1 MYIELKEQEDLF
13 KIEVVYQNKKIDKLQ
28 EKFHRKED
36 YKDLTMISGE
46 FRERIEGLFYG
57 SEYRL
62 IIYSQHFET
71 GYVLMLATPAKMP
84 WSTYAKTLYDDILH
98 ELNKIDFEIL
108 FPWLEKNIEEFDK
121 ILTLASRKNDDK
133 KEEHTAYLK
142 NALDEL
148 KQQDNYFTKQMNA
161 MWQERINKQ
170 KRKIEEVK
178 DKLRMEQETLEDL
191 QENIRDIKE

>member
-1 MYIELKEQEDLF
+1 MYIKLQEQEDLF
-13 KIEVVYQNKKIDKLQ
+13 KIEVVYQNKKIEKLQ

-36 YKDLTMISGE
+36 YKDLTIISGE

-62 IIYSQHFET
+62 IIYSEHFEI
-71 GYVLMLATPAKMP
+71 GYALMLATPAEMW
-84 WSTYAKTLYDDILH
+84 WSTYSKTLYDDILQ

-133 KEEHTAYLK
+133 KEEHIVYLK
-142 NALDEL
+142 NALNEL
-148 KQQDNYFTKQMNA
+148 QQKNNYFAKQMNA
-161 MWQERINKQ
+161 MWQEKITKQ
-170 KRKIEEVK
+170 KRQVDEVK
-178 DKLRMEQETLEDL
+178 DKLRMEQEKLEDL
-191 QENIRDIKE
+191 QKNIRDIKE

>member
-46 FRERIEGLFYG
+46 FCERIEGLFYG

-71 GYVLMLATPAKMP
+71 GYVLMLATPVKMP

-133 KEEHTAYLK
+133 KEEHVAYLK

-148 KQQDNYFTKQMNA
+148 KQQDNYFAKQMNT

>member
-1 MYIELKEQEDLF
+1 MYIELKGQEDLF
-13 KIEVVYQNKKIDKLQ
+13 KVEVVYQNKKIDKLQ

-46 FRERIEGLFYG
+46 FLERIEGLFYG

-71 GYVLMLATPAKMP
+71 GYVLMLATPIKMP

-148 KQQDNYFTKQMNA
+148 KQRDNYFAKQMNA
-161 MWQERINKQ
+161 MWQERIDKQ
-170 KRKIEEVK
+170 KRKVEEVK

-191 QENIRDIKE
+191 QKNIRDIKE

>member
-13 KIEVVYQNKKIDKLQ
+13 KVEVVYQNKKIDKLQ

-46 FRERIEGLFYG
+46 FLERIEGLFYG

-71 GYVLMLATPAKMP
+71 GYVLMLATPIKMP

-148 KQQDNYFTKQMNA
+148 KQQDNYFAKQMNA
-161 MWQERINKQ
+161 MWQERIDKQ
-170 KRKIEEVK
+170 KRKVEEVK

-191 QENIRDIKE
+191 QENIRDVKE

>member
-13 KIEVVYQNKKIDKLQ
+13 KVEVVYQNKKIDKLQ

-46 FRERIEGLFYG
+46 FLERIEGLFYG

-62 IIYSQHFET
+62 IIYSEHFEV
-71 GYVLMLATPAKMP
+71 GYVLMLATPVNMP
-84 WSTYAKTLYDDILH
+84 WNTYAKTLYDDILH

-148 KQQDNYFTKQMNA
+148 KQKDNYFAKQMNA
-161 MWQERINKQ
+161 MWQERIDKQ
-170 KRKIEEVK
+170 KRKVEEVK

-191 QENIRDIKE
+191 QENIRNIKE